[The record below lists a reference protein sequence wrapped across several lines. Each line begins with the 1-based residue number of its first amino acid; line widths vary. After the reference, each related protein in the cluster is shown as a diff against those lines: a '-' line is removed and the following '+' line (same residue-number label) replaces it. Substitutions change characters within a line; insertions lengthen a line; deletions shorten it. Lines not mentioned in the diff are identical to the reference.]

1 MQFDQEPY
9 RGTNVFR
16 LENRRPPLGPDW
28 NRPGVEDGRVD
39 LAGIDHGRADAPS
52 AFFPTQTDSQR
63 RLAELGRR
71 ITRTAQGAGPDSGD
85 RADLDDQSMRPR
97 PTSSAARSAFLPK
110 KTESPGAF
118 LHLEGAGLF
127 DCQNCNASSQAV
139 RRLRGRKPGGS
150 RFQGLWPPSSH
161 RPAGARDQV
170 RSSRSAAHQAA
181 RRRHLQ
187 GEAARGI
194 DQSAGERS
202 LGWDAAFQMLT
213 WLTLAEA
220 AWPLPVPAAQALMA
234 LSSEAKLSWGSDGS
248 MLDWEASS
256 ELTCSPL
263 TKTSTL
269 GQRPE
274 FDGAGVAWETTAGPV
289 DGVLD
294 GVVAVLAGGVLDD
307 VAVLAGGVLDDD
319 VAVLAGG
326 VLDDDVAVLAG
337 CMPAGT

>member
-1 MQFDQEPY
+1 MTSLCGQGP
-9 RGTNVFR
+9 
-16 LENRRPPLGPDW
+16 PPLLPDQ
-28 NRPGVEDGRVD
+28 RSYRKKP
-39 LAGIDHGRADAPS
+39 RAPAPS
-52 AFFPTQTDSQR
+52 FTWKARGSSTV
-63 RLAELGRR
+63 R
-71 ITRTAQGAGPDSGD
+71 IVT
-85 RADLDDQSMRPR
+85 L
-97 PTSSAARSAFLPK
+97 AARR
-110 KTESPGAF
+110 
-118 LHLEGAGLF
+118 
-127 DCQNCNASSQAV
+127 CAV
-139 RRLRGRKPGGS
+139 YAVGS
-150 RFQGLWPPSSH
+150 REGLGFQGLWPPSSH
-161 RPAGARDQV
+161 RPDGARDQF
-170 RSSRSAAHQAA
+170 RSSRSTAHQAA
-181 RRRHLQ
+181 RRRHLH

-194 DQSAGERS
+194 DQSASERS

-220 AWPLPVPAAQALMA
+220 AWPLPVPAAQELMA
-234 LSSEAKLSWGSDGS
+234 LSSEAKLSRGSDGS

-337 CMPAGT
+337 CMPA